1 MNSAVNTTNDYS
13 NKSVDYMN
21 WNTNYDVVKQVTQIV
36 SDMAKDNV
44 KDISSSLGNAHVFD
58 DIENNVIANS
68 LKSIQNEVFSS
79 TSWNSLSVIKGKKE
93 RTKREGIKKFFM
105 CILKSR

>member
-21 WNTNYDVVKQVTQIV
+21 WNTNYDVVTQVTQIV

-58 DIENNVIANS
+58 DIENNVFANS
-68 LKSIQNEVFSS
+68 LKSIQNEIFSS
-79 TSWNSLSVIKGKKE
+79 TSWNSLSVIKRKE
-93 RTKREGIKKFFM
+93 RKSKKRVY
-105 CILKSR
+105 

>member
-1 MNSAVNTTNDYS
+1 
-13 NKSVDYMN
+13 MN
-21 WNTNYDVVKQVTQIV
+21 WNTNYDVVTQVTHIV

-58 DIENNVIANS
+58 DIENNVNANS

-93 RTKREGIKKFFM
+93 RAKRECIKNFFIIW
-105 CILKSR
+105 ILKSR

>member
-58 DIENNVIANS
+58 DIENNVNANS
-68 LKSIQNEVFSS
+68 LRSIQNEVFSS
-79 TSWNSLSVIKGKKE
+79 TSWNSLSVIKRKE
-93 RTKREGIKKFFM
+93 RKSKKRVY
-105 CILKSR
+105 

>member
-1 MNSAVNTTNDYS
+1 
-13 NKSVDYMN
+13 MN
-21 WNTNYDVVKQVTQIV
+21 WNTNYDVVTQVTQIV

-58 DIENNVIANS
+58 DIENNVNANS

-79 TSWNSLSVIKGKKE
+79 TSWNSLSVIKRKE
-93 RTKREGIKKFFM
+93 RKSKKRVY
-105 CILKSR
+105 